1 MDGPEIITL
10 SKISQKEKNK
20 YHITYMRNLKKM
32 IQMNLSIKQ
41 THRFREWTYDYQRG
55 SAGGKEEMRV

>member
-1 MDGPEIITL
+1 
-10 SKISQKEKNK
+10 
-20 YHITYMRNLKKM
+20 MRNLKKM

>member
-1 MDGPEIITL
+1 
-10 SKISQKEKNK
+10 
-20 YHITYMRNLKKM
+20 M

-55 SAGGKEEMRV
+55 SAGGKEEMRVWDWNVHTSLFKTGNQQGLTV